1 MNKDIYDALRERILY
16 LDYHPGQILNE
27 NTLAREFNVSRTPM
41 REVLNRLEWGQL
53 ARIIP
58 RTGTMVT
65 EIEFQKMMNAFQA
78 RLAIDGLVARLAAE
92 HMSAASLTDLDSLAD
107 EGERLRGNR
116 QRKALVAID
125 LRFRD
130 ILHAAAN
137 NPVLGDIAQYL
148 YDLTFRLWYIIL
160 DRGEWDEEVD
170 ALVDEIRQLRSVFE
184 KKDGV
189 EAERIRR
196 DRLMKHLERI
206 RQKFLGTPA

>member
-1 MNKDIYDALRERILY
+1 MNKDIYNTLRERILY

-92 HMSAASLTDLDSLAD
+92 HMSAASLTDLDSLAA

-116 QRKALVAID
+116 QRKALVAVD

-160 DRGEWDEEVD
+160 DRGDWDEEVD
-170 ALVDEIRQLRSVFE
+170 ALVDEILQLRTVFE
-184 KKDGV
+184 KKDGA